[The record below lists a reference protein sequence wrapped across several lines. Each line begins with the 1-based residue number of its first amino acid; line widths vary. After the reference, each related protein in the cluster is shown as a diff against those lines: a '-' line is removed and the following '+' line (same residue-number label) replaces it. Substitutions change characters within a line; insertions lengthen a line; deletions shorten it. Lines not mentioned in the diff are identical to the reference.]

1 MLQRAVCFFKD
12 SKLLLLANID
22 SIGSGTVSVGKILLF
37 HITLLFLLHHE
48 NGDFSILMKDILFHI
63 YDIYCWRL
71 LKGAFSLLLCEGLCS
86 PECNKL
92 QD

>member
-37 HITLLFLLHHE
+37 HVMTCIAE
-48 NGDFSILMKDILFHI
+48 DF
-63 YDIYCWRL
+63 
-71 LKGAFSLLLCEGLCS
+71 
-86 PECNKL
+86 
-92 QD
+92 

>member
-37 HITLLFLLHHE
+37 HI
-48 NGDFSILMKDILFHI
+48 

-71 LKGAFSLLLCEGLCS
+71 LKGAFSLILHSKHSIVNRILTFSVKDCALVNAVS
-86 PECNKL
+86 FRIRLNSSST
-92 QD
+92 